1 MDMIAL
7 LSRWM
12 HIASMAF
19 LVGGAL
25 YARFALAPAMEGMG
39 ESEKTK
45 LADRVSDR
53 MRGPVIA
60 VVVALVA
67 SGLFNLYRRSI
78 LPGGLPAGY
87 HMWFGIKMLLA
98 LHVIAVSLL
107 FGKVGVEPA
116 KRTRQL
122 TGVVISGLLILA
134 ISAYLRSMK

>member
-19 LVGGAL
+19 LAGGVL
-25 YARFALAPAMEGMG
+25 YARFALAPAMDCMG
-39 ESEKTK
+39 ESEKTE
-45 LADRVSDR
+45 LADRVADR
-53 MRGPVIA
+53 MRGLVIA

-107 FGKVGVEPA
+107 FGKVGVAPA

-122 TGVVISGLLILA
+122 TGVAISGLLILA